1 MLRRP
6 DVDEVKAYGEAL
18 GLDLT
23 SIEARIMHSRMTATI
38 DALEVF
44 NELRLEEHRPPLRF
58 TDRDPGYRPTE
69 HEDPLNVFIRKCR
82 VAGADHGPLRGKTIG
97 LKDHIS
103 VAGVPLTFGS
113 HLMDGYVPDF
123 DATIVTRILDAG
135 GTIVGKLK
143 MEEFSWG
150 GPGLSGVGDYG
161 RPLNP
166 HNRDHVT
173 GGSSSGS
180 AAAVAGGEV
189 DVAFG
194 GDQGGSIRI
203 PAAWCGVVGLMPTHG
218 LVSHSGV
225 FGLEPT
231 IDYVGPMARTVEDV
245 ATALACVAGRDGYDP
260 RQAHV
265 PASVP
270 AYTEAL
276 SRGVGGLKIGILA
289 EGFGVEGGD
298 PSVDACVR
306 EAIHVLERKGA
317 RAESVSVP
325 LHARAPLA
333 LLPIYLEGGK
343 RMYDTNFGGTFARTY
358 YPSSFISIFGRL
370 KQSHG
375 REFSPNLKLNLMQGH
390 YLQQH
395 YGGRLYAK
403 AQNVRPTFVA
413 QYDRV
418 LVGVD
423 LLAMPTVPLRA
434 PRWRE
439 PMNHEEAIEHTLF
452 GGKLGMDLGPVIAN
466 TCPFNYTGHPAISIP
481 CGKSEGL
488 PIGLMLVAP
497 HFREDVLFRAAHTY
511 QQSVDWAALIST
523 PARGGSKA

>member
-1 MLRRP
+1 
-6 DVDEVKAYGEAL
+6 
-18 GLDLT
+18 
-23 SIEARIMHSRMTATI
+23 
-38 DALEVF
+38 
-44 NELRLEEHRPPLRF
+44 
-58 TDRDPGYRPTE
+58 
-69 HEDPLNVFIRKCR
+69 
-82 VAGADHGPLRGKTIG
+82 
-97 LKDHIS
+97 
-103 VAGVPLTFGS
+103 
-113 HLMDGYVPDF
+113 MDGYVPDF
-123 DATIVTRILDAG
+123 DATIVTRMLDAG

-218 LVSHSGV
+218 LVPHSGV

-231 IDYVGPMARTVEDV
+231 IDYVGPIARTVEDV

-306 EAIHVLERKGA
+306 EAIHVLERNGA

-403 AQNVRPTFVA
+403 GQNVPPT
-413 QYDRV
+413 
-418 LVGVD
+418 LVPQNERGLAGVH
-423 LLAMPTVPLRA
+423 LLAMPPLPPPGPRRRA
-434 PRWRE
+434 P
-439 PMNHEEAIEHTLF
+439 MNQQEALQHTP
-452 GGKLGMDLGPVIAN
+452 LGRKPRMGLG
-466 TCPFNYTGHPAISIP
+466 
-481 CGKSEGL
+481 
-488 PIGLMLVAP
+488 
-497 HFREDVLFRAAHTY
+497 
-511 QQSVDWAALIST
+511 
-523 PARGGSKA
+523 